1 MRGTL
6 QAAKTLSMVDWWP
19 EQVHPAVAIFRA
31 VTSRQK
37 GETVMKPRVFVSRM
51 IPQEGLDIV
60 LAACDAELNADDRH
74 LSPAELIAKVT
85 GKEGLL
91 CLLSDDVND
100 AILGASPQLKVVA
113 NVAVGYNNIDVQAAT
128 HRRIIVTNTPGVLDD
143 TTADFTWCLLLA
155 SARRLAEAD
164 RYARGGKYTGWGI
177 MLLCGEDIFG
187 KTLGICGLGRIGRG
201 VAKRARGFEMR
212 ILYTD
217 AVPAPAAV
225 ERELGA
231 EFVEKETLFRESD
244 FVTLHIPL
252 LSETYHYVS
261 NKELKLMKQTAHLI
275 NASRGP
281 VVDETALVQALRERR
296 IAGAGLDVYE
306 HEPRMAPGLIDL
318 DNVTLAPHIASA
330 SVETRMKMAVMA
342 ATNLVEALQGRR
354 PPNIVNPEVLA

>member
-1 MRGTL
+1 
-6 QAAKTLSMVDWWP
+6 
-19 EQVHPAVAIFRA
+19 
-31 VTSRQK
+31 
-37 GETVMKPRVFVSRM
+37 MKPRVFVSRM

-60 LAACDAELNADDRH
+60 LAACDADVNADDRH
-74 LSPAELIAKVT
+74 LSQAELIDKVT

-91 CLLSDDVND
+91 CLLTDDIND

-113 NVAVGYNNIDVQAAT
+113 NVAVGYDNIDVQAAT
-128 HRRIIVTNTPGVLDD
+128 RRKIIVTNTPGVLDD
-143 TTADFTWCLLLA
+143 TTADFAWCLLLA
-155 SARRLAEAD
+155 SARRLVEAD

-187 KTLGICGLGRIGRG
+187 KTIGICGLGRIGRG

-217 AVPAPAAV
+217 AVQAPAEV

-231 EFVEKETLFRESD
+231 QFVDKETLFREAD

-252 LSETYHYVS
+252 LPQTHHYVS
-261 NKELKLMKQTAHLI
+261 VKELMMMKKTAHLI

-296 IAGAGLDVYE
+296 IAAAGLDVYE
-306 HEPRMAPGLIDL
+306 HEPYMASGLIEL

-342 ATNLVEALQGRR
+342 ATNLVEALHGRR
-354 PPNIVNPEVLA
+354 PPNIVNPDVLP

>member
-1 MRGTL
+1 
-6 QAAKTLSMVDWWP
+6 
-19 EQVHPAVAIFRA
+19 
-31 VTSRQK
+31 
-37 GETVMKPRVFVSRM
+37 MKPRVFVSRM

-60 LAACDAELNADDRH
+60 LAACDAEVNTDDIN
-74 LSPAELIAKVT
+74 LSQEDLIDKIT
-85 GKEGLL
+85 DKEGML
-91 CLLSDDVND
+91 CLLTDDIND

-113 NVAVGYNNIDVQAAT
+113 NVAVGYDNIDVQAAT
-128 HRRIIVTNTPGVLDD
+128 RRRIIVTNTPGVLDD

-155 SARRLAEAD
+155 SARRLVEAD
-164 RYARGGKYTGWGI
+164 RYARAGKYTGWGI
-177 MLLCGEDIFG
+177 MMLCGEDIFG

-212 ILYTD
+212 LLYTD
-217 AVPAPAAV
+217 AVQAPAEV

-231 EFVEKETLFRESD
+231 QFVDKETLFREAD

-252 LSETYHYVS
+252 LPQTHHYVS
-261 NKELKLMKQTAHLI
+261 TKELMMMKKTAHLV

-281 VVDETALVQALRERR
+281 VVDETALVQALQKRR

-306 HEPRMAPGLIDL
+306 YEPSMASGLAEL

-354 PPNIVNPEVLA
+354 PPNLVNPEVLS

>member
-1 MRGTL
+1 
-6 QAAKTLSMVDWWP
+6 
-19 EQVHPAVAIFRA
+19 
-31 VTSRQK
+31 
-37 GETVMKPRVFVSRM
+37 MKPRVFVSRR

-60 LAACDAELNADDRH
+60 LAACDAEVNGDDEH
-74 LSPAELIAKVT
+74 LSQVGLIDRVK

-91 CLLSDDVND
+91 CLLTDDIND

-128 HRRIIVTNTPGVLDD
+128 RRKIMVTNTPGVLDD

-155 SARRLAEAD
+155 SARRLAESE
-164 RYARGGKYTGWGI
+164 RYTRAGRYTGWGI
-177 MLLCGEDIFG
+177 MLLCGEDVFG
-187 KTLGICGLGRIGRG
+187 KTIGICGLGRIGRG

-217 AVPAPAAV
+217 AVRAPVEV

-231 EFVEKETLFRESD
+231 QFVDKETLCREAD
-244 FVTLHIPL
+244 FITLHVPL
-252 LSETYHYVS
+252 LPETHHYVS
-261 NKELKLMKQTAHLI
+261 TKELKLMKKTAHLI

-281 VVDETALVQALRERR
+281 VVDEMALVQALRERW

-306 HEPRMAPGLIDL
+306 HEPHIAPGLTEL

-330 SVETRMKMAVMA
+330 SVETRTKMAVMA
-342 ATNLVEALQGRR
+342 ATNLIEALQGRR
-354 PPNIVNPEVLA
+354 PPNIVNPEILA